1 MAIRLAF
8 SGIGSGPCK
17 APAQALGAARS
28 RRFRNR
34 LQLLRRFIARA
45 VAPSTRG
52 AMRFDIEDA
61 MVLIVI
67 IGLLLVAAYR
77 LAGAVESLQA
87 IDGGQ
92 SRVMVST
99 ADPHLGK

>member
-8 SGIGSGPCK
+8 SGIGSGTGR
-17 APAQALGAARS
+17 APAKALGAPRS
-28 RRFRNR
+28 HRLFNP
-34 LQLLRRFIARA
+34 LQLWRRVTAQA
-45 VAPSTRG
+45 VAPSTRR

-61 MVLIVI
+61 IVMIVI

-92 SRVMVST
+92 SRVMVTT
-99 ADPHLGK
+99 ADPHVGK